1 MHGEKEPTKQAS
13 RTSYLTNHKKED
25 IMPIVIVELW
35 EGRTVEQKKQLVE
48 GITAAITKTGV
59 PPEEVHIIIKD
70 NPKHNWASGG
80 KLASE

>member
-1 MHGEKEPTKQAS
+1 
-13 RTSYLTNHKKED
+13 
-25 IMPIVIVELW
+25 MPVVIVEMW

-48 GITAAITKTGV
+48 GITAVIVNTGV
-59 PPEEVHIIIKD
+59 PPEAVHIIIKD